1 MHFPSII
8 KVPFLAA
15 ATPALALLSKILS
28 TADFYVK
35 ISFQIDIRLL
45 LSIIWVDRAAAA
57 VVTGIAE

>member
-8 KVPFLAA
+8 KVPFLVAA
-15 ATPALALLSKILS
+15 ALALLSKILS